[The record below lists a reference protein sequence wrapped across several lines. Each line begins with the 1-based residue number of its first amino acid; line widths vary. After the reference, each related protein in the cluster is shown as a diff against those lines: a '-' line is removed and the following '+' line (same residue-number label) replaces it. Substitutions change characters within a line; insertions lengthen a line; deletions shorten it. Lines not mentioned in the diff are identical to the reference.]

1 MIDARQSSNLSG
13 PVTQA
18 EQIISKPAAQALSG
32 EHLAKLSPPLPDGL
46 IFKDNLLFFSS
57 GERVGTDFQK

>member
-1 MIDARQSSNLSG
+1 MIDARQSANLAG

-18 EQIISKPAAQALSG
+18 EQRISKPAVLSG
-32 EHLAKLSPPLPDGL
+32 EHLAELSPPLPDGL

-57 GERVGTDFQK
+57 RERVGTRLPKIG